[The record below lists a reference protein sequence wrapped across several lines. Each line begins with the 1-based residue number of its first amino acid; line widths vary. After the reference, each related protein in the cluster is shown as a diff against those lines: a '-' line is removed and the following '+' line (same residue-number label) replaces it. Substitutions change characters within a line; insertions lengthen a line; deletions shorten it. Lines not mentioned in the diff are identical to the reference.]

1 MVVASCWDGNYR
13 HVLRRQEEMG
23 SVPVVDSDGV
33 LVDNFRL
40 ANTDI
45 RLYSRFFGIYSRLY
59 AKCAAMER
67 RGKLVINAVFSVLI
81 VLFYA
86 AMKISPG
93 DSWRD

>member
-1 MVVASCWDGNYR
+1 
-13 HVLRRQEEMG
+13 MG